1 METHL
6 YRMGLPRVSQ
16 TETCPKKGGTGVWI
30 EKYLIYLNFNVV
42 HFFGLIKLI
51 KMVHR
56 EVVKLC
62 ENHAFLRA
70 LRISFYRDFRNILV
84 GLENFQSSIL

>member
-1 METHL
+1 M
-6 YRMGLPRVSQ
+6 
-16 TETCPKKGGTGVWI
+16 
-30 EKYLIYLNFNVV
+30 
-42 HFFGLIKLI
+42 KLI

-70 LRISFYRDFRNILV
+70 LRIPFYKDVLNILV

>member
-1 METHL
+1 MDA
-6 YRMGLPRVSQ
+6 YGLP
-16 TETCPKKGGTGVWI
+16 CCHPPLHLKGHHL
-30 EKYLIYLNFNVV
+30 YLIYLNFNVV

-70 LRISFYRDFRNILV
+70 LRISFHRDFRNILV